1 MKAEIII
8 FYKYINKMKAVGFYT
23 MLMVFLAVYLA
34 ALGGLKQIRDSIDK
48 PYKEKTN
55 GGIGAGRVMRFG
67 K

>member
-8 FYKYINKMKAVGFYT
+8 FYKYINKMNAAGFYS
-23 MLMVFLAVYLA
+23 MVILSLILYLA
-34 ALGGLKQIRDSIDK
+34 TLGGLKQFRDSIDK

-55 GGIGAGRVMRFG
+55 GGIGGGRVMRIG